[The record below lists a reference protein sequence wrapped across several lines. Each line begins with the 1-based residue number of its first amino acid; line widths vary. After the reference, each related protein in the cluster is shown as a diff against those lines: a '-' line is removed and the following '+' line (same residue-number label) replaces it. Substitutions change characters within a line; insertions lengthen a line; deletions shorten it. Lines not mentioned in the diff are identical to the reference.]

1 MRSRERVPIATPRSG
16 AAAVSGPL
24 IAIPRAVASYL
35 YGMGARVHRGQAR
48 WTRAGRGRPA
58 CAVLSVG
65 GLTVGGAGKTPVA
78 ARLALAFRRRGRRVV
93 LASRGYKGHSV
104 DRVTVV
110 SDGRLIHSSVARGGD
125 ESLVLAAHAPGVPV
139 LVGRDRR
146 IVGHHAISRFDA
158 ELLVLDDGFQ
168 HHRLTRD
175 LDLVCIDGIAGLG
188 NCQVLPRG
196 PLREPLSALWYADW
210 LCLVDSEGADWEAEL
225 VTRFASSGGR
235 VLHARRQPSSL
246 SCLDRSRREAPSAL
260 AGRSVGLL
268 AGVARP
274 GSVRRSLEALG
285 ATIVAE
291 RLFPDHHNYSA
302 ADCAS
307 LDPTVPEW
315 VTTEK
320 DALKILPEW
329 MTGKRLSVLGIEIEF
344 EEEATAL
351 DAIEKALFENRH
363 VTESR
368 R

>member
-1 MRSRERVPIATPRSG
+1 MRSREDVPVATQRSES
-16 AAAVSGPL
+16 AAVSGFL
-24 IAIPRAVASYL
+24 ISIPRAVASSL
-35 YGMGARVHRGQAR
+35 YGLGARIHRGQAR

-78 ARLALAFRRRGRRVV
+78 ARLALAFQRRGRRVV
-93 LASRGYKGHSV
+93 LASRGYRGRTV

-110 SDGRLIHSSVARGGD
+110 SDGRHIHSSVARAGD

-146 IVGHHAISRFDA
+146 VVAHHAVSRFDA

-168 HHRLTRD
+168 HHRLARD

-188 NCQVLPRG
+188 NRRVLPRG
-196 PLREPLSALWYADW
+196 PLREPLSALWHADW
-210 LCLVDSEGADWEAEL
+210 LCLVDGEGADWEAEL
-225 VTRFASSGGR
+225 VARFASSGGR
-235 VLHARRQPSSL
+235 VLRAHRRPSSL
-246 SCLDRSRREAPSAL
+246 APLDHSRREAPSAL
-260 AGRSVGLL
+260 AGRRVGLL

-302 ADCAS
+302 TDCAS

-329 MTGKRLSVLGIEIEF
+329 LAGKKLSVLSIEIEF

-351 DAIEKALFENRH
+351 DAIEKALFENRLL
-363 VTESR
+363 TGSAR
-368 R
+368 